1 MKLLSVVI
9 PAYNVEKYLHRCL
22 DSLLYD
28 ESIRKYL
35 DIIVVDDGSHDDTAK
50 VAEEYVNQY
59 DEVSLISKENG
70 GHGSTINAGFKQAVG
85 KYFKVVDA
93 DDWVNVAD
101 FSKFVQDLEQ
111 ENADILITDFKQDV
125 LYSEELIDFE
135 FFDGDDSTHDIPDIA
150 DSVTMENFFFRFSM
164 HSMTV
169 KRTALAKVWE
179 DGLLE
184 KTFYVDQQYVA
195 KVLSCA
201 KDYKVLNYDI
211 YRYFIG
217 RPDQSVNSFGKHKD
231 DHERVL
237 LWLMGFYYSDNIAER
252 EYLSTVLK
260 HQITLMLR
268 THRRAYQEEK
278 RSVARNRARKNFELT
293 LKNNYPD
300 FELKG
305 GK

>member
-1 MKLLSVVI
+1 MKLLTVVI

-28 ESIRKYL
+28 ESVRKYL
-35 DIIVVDDGSHDDTAK
+35 DIIIVDDGSHDNTAK
-50 VAEEYVNQY
+50 VAEEYCNKY

-70 GHGSTINAGFKQAVG
+70 GHGSTINAGLKQATG

-101 FSKFVQDLEQ
+101 FSKFVGDLER
-111 ENADILITDFKQDV
+111 EDADILITDFKQDV
-125 LYSEELIDFE
+125 LYSEELISFD
-135 FFDGDDSTHDIPDIA
+135 FFDGDNSTHDISDIA
-150 DSVTMENFFFRFSM
+150 DSVTMGNFFFRFSM

-169 KRTALAKVWE
+169 KRVALEKVWG

-237 LWLMGFYYSDNIAER
+237 LWLMSFYYSEDIQNR
-252 EYLSTVLK
+252 DYLSTVLK

-278 RSVARNRARKNFELT
+278 RSIAHSRAKKNFELI
-293 LKNNYPD
+293 LKKKYPD